1 MIYASPPQYCHAPAS
16 WPLTF
21 WPWKWLSESRVWWAT
36 CVPISVF
43 LGFSVLELFPIY
55 ATERQRDRRQTVS
68 SLNAPHPT
76 GRWHNNGQTKLS
88 SSAALLWQPSLQ
100 AVRMSNRSRIVVA
113 TTALLARRKRWHQ
126 RRRRRPACRGA
137 RAKQNCRLM
146 SRSPTT
152 TVMLNDFTLIH
163 NSRA

>member
-55 ATERQRDRRQTVS
+55 ATERQTLTVAPIEGHHFDQHLLVCVYRQQNDFSTNVDHVGDDRLGDMSVMRYGYNLQ
-68 SLNAPHPT
+68 LRF
-76 GRWHNNGQTKLS
+76 GLS
-88 SSAALLWQPSLQ
+88 STRFFNKLYAWRHNMPPPAVRRTLRPNYSPSL
-100 AVRMSNRSRIVVA
+100 
-113 TTALLARRKRWHQ
+113 T
-126 RRRRRPACRGA
+126 PAAPSAPCF
-137 RAKQNCRLM
+137 Q
-146 SRSPTT
+146 
-152 TVMLNDFTLIH
+152 
-163 NSRA
+163 